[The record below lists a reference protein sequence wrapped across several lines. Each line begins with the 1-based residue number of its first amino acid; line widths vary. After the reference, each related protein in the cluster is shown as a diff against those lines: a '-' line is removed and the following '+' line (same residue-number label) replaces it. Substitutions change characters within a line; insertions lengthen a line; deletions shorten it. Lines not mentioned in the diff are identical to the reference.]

1 MKEDNNKTTFT
12 KAEKKLIISEATGIS
27 FGLVLGIIAGVYF
40 VSQISGKVDANT
52 NALRSHSEEYKILK
66 KTYIEHTRITD
77 DNFNKLGTEIGKLSG
92 KIDVLL
98 YKLENKGNL

>member
-27 FGLVLGIIAGVYF
+27 FGLVIGIIAGVYF

-52 NALRSHSEEYKILK
+52 NALRSHGEEYRQLK
-66 KTYIEHTRITD
+66 QTYISHTRITD
-77 DNFNKLGTEIGKLSG
+77 ENFNKINVKLGELDG
-92 KIDVLL
+92 KIDIII
-98 YKLENKGNL
+98 KNLERGRK